1 MAEATRTKLELGATA
16 EVSKTIGEHDVYTFA
31 GLTGDFNPV
40 HVDEVAAGRSR
51 FGGRVAHGMLAA
63 GLFSAILGTKLPGP
77 GTIYLGQELKFL
89 APVRFGDTVT
99 ARVELLEVRA
109 DKPIAVLRTWAVN
122 QKGET
127 VLDGKATVLLP
138 GG

>member
-1 MAEATRTKLELGATA
+1 MAEAARTKLELGATA

-51 FGGRVAHGMLAA
+51 FGSRVAHGMLAA

-99 ARVELLEVRA
+99 AHVELLELRT
-109 DKPIAVLRTWAVN
+109 DKPIAVFRTWAVN

-127 VLDGKATVLLP
+127 VIDGKATVLLP
-138 GG
+138 G

>member
-1 MAEATRTKLELGATA
+1 MAEAARTKLELGATA

-89 APVRFGDTVT
+89 APVRFGDTIT
-99 ARVELLEVRA
+99 ARVELLELRA
-109 DKPIAVLRTWAVN
+109 DKPIAVFRTWVVN
-122 QKGET
+122 QKAET
-127 VLDGKATVLLP
+127 VIDGKATVLLP

>member
-1 MAEATRTKLELGATA
+1 MAQTGGTKLELGATA
-16 EVSKTIGEHDVYTFA
+16 ESSKTIGEHDVYTFA
-31 GLTGDFNPV
+31 ELTGDFNPV

-51 FGGRVAHGMLAA
+51 FGTRVAHGMLAA

-77 GTIYLGQELKFL
+77 GTIYLGQELRFV

-99 ARVELLEVRA
+99 ARVELLEVRT

-138 GG
+138 G

>member
-1 MAEATRTKLELGATA
+1 MAEAGRGKLEIGATA
-16 EVSKTIGEHDVYTFA
+16 QVSKTIGEHDVYTFA

-51 FGGRVAHGMLAA
+51 FGARVAHGMLAA

-99 ARVELLEVRA
+99 AHVELLELRT
-109 DKPIAVLRTWAVN
+109 DKPIAVFRTWAVN

-127 VLDGKATVLLP
+127 VIDGKATVLLP
-138 GG
+138 G

>member
-1 MAEATRTKLELGATA
+1 MAEAARTKLELGATA
-16 EVSKTIGEHDVYTFA
+16 EVSRTIGEHDVYTFA

-89 APVRFGDTVT
+89 APVRFGDTIT
-99 ARVELLEVRA
+99 ARVELLELRA
-109 DKPIAVLRTWAVN
+109 DKPIAVFRTWAVN
-122 QKGET
+122 QKAET
-127 VLDGKATVLLP
+127 VIDGKATVLLP

>member
-1 MAEATRTKLELGATA
+1 MAETQRAKLEVGATA

-63 GLFSAILGTKLPGP
+63 GLCSAILGTKLPGP

-99 ARVELLEVRA
+99 ARVEVLEVRA

-138 GG
+138 G

>member
-1 MAEATRTKLELGATA
+1 MAETQRAKLEVGATA

-99 ARVELLEVRA
+99 ARVEVLEVRA

-138 GG
+138 G